1 MPELNKFKT
10 QRTQLNKSE
19 VRELK
24 FISIKLRGRNLHL
37 TYIKPKLKFWGLNNY
52 LGWIR

>member
-1 MPELNKFKT
+1 MKLDGMPELNKFKN

-19 VRELK
+19 VREIGAICILIYINPK
-24 FISIKLRGRNLHL
+24 FKI
-37 TYIKPKLKFWGLNNY
+37 WGLNHY

>member
-1 MPELNKFKT
+1 MKLDGMPELNKFEN

-24 FISIKLRGRNLHL
+24 FISVKLRGRNLHFNL
-37 TYIKPKLKFWGLNNY
+37 Y
-52 LGWIR
+52 